1 MTNKITS
8 VEIIY
13 QDYSD
18 CDSGLPSHWAAI
30 VRHTGSGFPEHIYA
44 DTQQEL
50 DYLKVGEVFGND

>member
-1 MTNKITS
+1 MTKRITS

-30 VRHTGSGFPEHIYA
+30 VRNTGSGFPAHVYA
-44 DTQQEL
+44 DTRQEL
-50 DYLKVGEVFGND
+50 EYLKVGEVFGND